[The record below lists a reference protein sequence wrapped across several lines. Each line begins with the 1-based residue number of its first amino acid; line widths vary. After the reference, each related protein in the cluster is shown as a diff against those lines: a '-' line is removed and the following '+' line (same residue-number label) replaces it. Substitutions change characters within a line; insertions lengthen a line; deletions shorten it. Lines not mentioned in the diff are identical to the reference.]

1 MQNNAT
7 PASFWTKLNGWR
19 KSNKFRIQSFALLFS
34 LVVPFLLYWA
44 LQTGQTALAI
54 VFFAV
59 LALCMLMT
67 LWAG

>member
-1 MQNNAT
+1 MQRNAT
-7 PASFWTKLNGWR
+7 PVSFWAKLNEWR

-44 LQTGQTALAI
+44 LQSGQTPLAI
-54 VFFAV
+54 MFFA
-59 LALCMLMT
+59 ALTIGMLMT